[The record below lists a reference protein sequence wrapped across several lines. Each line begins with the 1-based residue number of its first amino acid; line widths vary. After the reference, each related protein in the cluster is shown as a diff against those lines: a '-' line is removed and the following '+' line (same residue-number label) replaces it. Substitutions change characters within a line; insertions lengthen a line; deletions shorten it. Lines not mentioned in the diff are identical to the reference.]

1 VYNPRAVAYHDHV
14 IDQKGFARR
23 SKRAGAALRIVHRK
37 HPELANEYRSPDRQ
51 FVKYAVALLVWK
63 IPQAVAGLLP
73 ERLLDACYLHM
84 VARFMHCG
92 YSVEEDKKETL

>member
-1 VYNPRAVAYHDHV
+1 
-14 IDQKGFARR
+14 
-23 SKRAGAALRIVHRK
+23 
-37 HPELANEYRSPDRQ
+37 
-51 FVKYAVALLVWK
+51 VWK